1 MPKHGIGASSGSRA
15 GDGSEWF
22 SPRDLAAEVRQMAVG
37 TSGGLLVTQKATSV
51 FKHEILR
58 QYNSAFLAKVASKSD
73 GHRVM
78 VVDGFAGRGRF
89 EDGSPGSA
97 ELFMRAAAT
106 LSGVNTSIRL
116 FERSKVDASHLATV
130 AAEYGANGLDV
141 ISECAD
147 VASRLEATVSEA
159 KGIPLF
165 LFLDPCGQNLP
176 FDLLVKV
183 LAEMRGAKWPPTEAL
198 LNLSADFTRRIG
210 GTVGK
215 GIDTAGVETMD
226 RMVGGDWW
234 RQVALD
240 AHAKT
245 PGGTWGEAADAV
257 ATGYMERL
265 AKAAG
270 MGGVLVPV
278 RRKPENQPTYHL
290 AYLTRSNHGHWV
302 MADALARARQK
313 WLREV
318 GPQEDDGQGAL
329 FDADPV
335 GDLIDGEQTRAKSSA
350 RSRVLDVVGR
360 ERKFNLI
367 DNVLDVYGTDYGVL
381 TESNLGKAAA
391 ELVKDGL
398 LAREPG
404 KKLGQATF
412 TYKG

>member
-1 MPKHGIGASSGSRA
+1 M
-15 GDGSEWF
+15 
-22 SPRDLAAEVRQMAVG
+22 AAG

-58 QYNSAFLAKVASKSD
+58 QYNSAFLAKVASRSD

-89 EDGSPGSA
+89 DDGKPGSA
-97 ELFMRAAAT
+97 ELFMHAAAG
-106 LSGVNTSIRL
+106 LSGVKTSIRL
-116 FERSKVDASHLATV
+116 FERSRVDAEHLAKV
-130 AAEYGANGLDV
+130 AAEYRQKGLDV
-141 ISECAD
+141 TSECAD
-147 VASRLEATVSEA
+147 VAARLGATVSDA

-176 FDLLVKV
+176 FDLLVTV
-183 LAEMRGAKWPPTEAL
+183 LADMRSAKRPPTEAL

-210 GTVGK
+210 GTLSK
-215 GIDTAGVETMD
+215 GIDTAGLETMD

-234 RQVALD
+234 RHVALD
-240 AHAKT
+240 AHTET
-245 PGGTWGEAADAV
+245 PDGTWGHAADAV
-257 ATGYMERL
+257 ATGYLQRL
-265 AKAAG
+265 ATAAG

-318 GPQEDDGQGAL
+318 GPQDDDAQEAL

-335 GDLIDGEQTRAKSSA
+335 GDLIDGEQTRAKSSV
-350 RSRVLDVVGR
+350 RSRMLDVAAR
-360 ERKFNLI
+360 ERKFTLI
-367 DNVLDVYGTDYGVL
+367 DHVLDVYGTDYGVL
-381 TESNLGKAAA
+381 TESNLGKVAA
-391 ELVKDGL
+391 ELVKDGRL
-398 LAREPG
+398 TREPG

-412 TYKG
+412 IYKG

>member
-1 MPKHGIGASSGSRA
+1 
-15 GDGSEWF
+15 
-22 SPRDLAAEVRQMAVG
+22 MAVG

-58 QYNSAFLAKVASKSD
+58 QYNSAFLAKVASTSD

-89 EDGSPGSA
+89 EDGASGSA
-97 ELFMRAAAT
+97 ELFMRAAAG
-106 LSGVNTSIRL
+106 LSRVNTSIRL
-116 FERSKVDASHLATV
+116 FEKSMVDAAHLATV
-130 AAEYGANGLDV
+130 VAEYAAKGLDV
-141 ISECAD
+141 TSECAD
-147 VASRLEATVSEA
+147 ISTRLEETAGQA

-183 LAEMRGAKWPPTEAL
+183 LSQMRGAKWPPTEAL

-234 RQVALD
+234 RRVALD

-245 PGGTWGEAADAV
+245 PRGTWGEAADAV

-265 AKAAG
+265 SRAAG

-290 AYLTRSNHGHWV
+290 VYLTRSSHGHWV

-318 GPQEDDGQGAL
+318 GPQDDDAQGAL

-335 GDLIDGEQTRAKSSA
+335 GDLIDGEQARAKSDA
-350 RSRVLDVVGR
+350 RVRVLGVAES
-360 ERKFNLI
+360 ERKFSLI
-367 DNVLDVYGTDYGVL
+367 DHVLDVYGSDYGVL
-381 TESNLGKAAA
+381 TESNLGKVAA
-391 ELVKDGL
+391 ELVKNRR

-404 KKLGQATF
+404 KKLGQAIF
-412 TYKG
+412 AYKG